1 LKISD
6 ETKVGI
12 MAAFGIAIMIIGY
25 SFLKG
30 NNIFDKSVKLY
41 AVYDRVD
48 GLTKSSAVVVNG
60 YGVGR
65 IGNITM
71 RPDGKLVAEIKI
83 TDETVRIPKNS
94 TAKLVSLDFLGTRAV
109 QIIFADEVNGY
120 VVTGDTLVS
129 ALEPK
134 LADMVNEQIAPL
146 KTKAEGL
153 ISSIDT
159 VMSVVQ
165 GILGNN
171 SINNSLTNVESAT
184 ARFSILAKHV
194 DSLLLSEMQSIQ
206 GIIRNLEGVLAI
218 VKRNGDNLDS
228 TFANL
233 NHLTGS
239 LAESD
244 IKGMITTLDST
255 LNEAKLLL
263 KQINEGEGT
272 VGLLIHDRTV
282 YDNLE
287 KATIDL
293 DSLLLDFKESPGR
306 YIHFS
311 VFGRSDKPKTPKK

>member
-1 LKISD
+1 MKISD

-30 NNIFDKSVKLY
+30 NNVFDKSIKVY
-41 AVYDRVD
+41 ALYDRID
-48 GLTKSSAVVVNG
+48 GLTQSSTVIING
-60 YGVGR
+60 YGIGRVGK
-65 IGNITM
+65 IQIQ
-71 RPDGKLVAEIKI
+71 PDGKLLTEIKI
-83 TDETVRIPKNS
+83 TDESVRIPKNS
-94 TAKLVSLDFLGTRAV
+94 TAKLVSLDFLGTRAI
-109 QIIFADEVNGY
+109 QIIMADEANGY
-120 VVTGDTLVS
+120 VQTGDTLIG

-159 VMSVVQ
+159 VMNVVQ

-184 ARFSILAKHV
+184 AKFALLAKHV

-218 VKRNGDNLDS
+218 VERNGDNLDS
-228 TFANL
+228 TFTNL

-239 LAESD
+239 LAQAD
-244 IKGMITTLDST
+244 IGGMINTIDST
-255 LNEAKLLL
+255 LNQAKILL
-263 KQINEGEGT
+263 KQVNEGEGT
-272 VGLLIHDRTV
+272 VGLLLKDRTV

-287 KATIDL
+287 KATADL